1 MNELRAQ
8 VAQAVK
14 AKRMRKANT
23 RTNQKFL
30 KMSRKQLENFLEQER
45 RRKLGASIT
54 GFAVSAEESDK
65 EKANRKR
72 ERLLK
77 TRPQNLKKAAE
88 EETALRTHRR
98 DAGIL
103 QLQLRVV
110 VLTPMFL
117 YCFLSFSNC
126 TSAIRHESQL
136 VVDAPLEVSGL
147 LRQARGVTSGLQRCQ
162 RIPEVRDRRRVGAR
176 LPRLLE

>member
-77 TRPQNLKKAAE
+77 TRPQATKPE
-88 EETALRTHRR
+88 ESRGGRNRTPHTSTRR
-98 DAGIL
+98 WNTPIIYTTTSGCFDSHVSLLLPLVL
-103 QLQLRVV
+103 QLH
-110 VLTPMFL
+110 
-117 YCFLSFSNC
+117 FSN
-126 TSAIRHESQL
+126 S
-136 VVDAPLEVSGL
+136 P
-147 LRQARGVTSGLQRCQ
+147 
-162 RIPEVRDRRRVGAR
+162 
-176 LPRLLE
+176 